1 MKLRKLQLQHV
12 DWITYLLTLPIL
24 LAGLISMYSFR
35 GDNTLFFKQLIWIPI
50 SFIVSIAVSM
60 IDTRIFRKS
69 YVISFLYAGII
80 FLLAALFVLG
90 SAWKGARG
98 WFNLGFF
105 AFQPADLMKLV
116 LILVFAKY
124 FSRRHVE
131 IAHVKHIIISGI
143 YVAIPALL
151 VLLQPDFGS
160 AIIYIALWFGLILI
174 SGINRKHLLIVFTI
188 GAIGLGGLWGFVFS
202 QYQKDRIIS
211 FIAPL
216 TDIRGSGWNA
226 FQSTVAVGSGQIL
239 GKGIG
244 EGTQSRLKFL
254 PEYQTDFIFASFAEE
269 WGFIGVTLL
278 FLCFGIFIFRI
289 LSDAIVGATN
299 FETLYA
305 SGFIIFIIVQFV
317 VHVGMNI
324 GLMPVTGQTLPFM
337 SYGGSHLLTEF
348 VGLGILMGMRR
359 HRRVAHKDD
368 MKNEFLGF

>member
-1 MKLRKLQLQHV
+1 
-12 DWITYLLTLPIL
+12 
-24 LAGLISMYSFR
+24 MYSFS
-35 GDNTLFFKQLIWIPI
+35 GSNNLFFKQLVWIPVAI
-50 SFIVSIAVSM
+50 IVSILVSM
-60 IDTRIFRKS
+60 IDTRIFRNS
-69 YVISFLYAGII
+69 HMIAYMYGGVT
-80 FLLAALFVLG
+80 LLLGALFVIG

-143 YVAIPALL
+143 YVAIPAFL

-160 AIIYIALWFGLILI
+160 AIIYMALWFGMILI
-174 SGINRKHLLIVFTI
+174 SGINRKHLIIVFTI
-188 GAIGLGGLWGFVFS
+188 GAISLGFLWGFVFS
-202 QYQKDRIIS
+202 QYQKNRIIS
-211 FIAPL
+211 FVAPL

-226 FQSTVAVGSGQIL
+226 YQSTVAVGSGQVI

-254 PEYQTDFIFASFAEE
+254 PEYQTDFIFASYAEE

-278 FLCFGIFIFRI
+278 FICFGLLIFRI
-289 LSDAIVGATN
+289 LNEGVVGSTN
-299 FETLYA
+299 FETLY
-305 SGFIIFIIVQFV
+305 SCGFVIFLLVQFLI
-317 VHVGMNI
+317 HVGMNI

-348 VGLGILMGMRR
+348 VGLGILMGMRKY
-359 HRRVAHKDD
+359 RRVAHKDD

>member
-1 MKLRKLQLQHV
+1 MKWEQIKHI
-12 DWITYLLTLPIL
+12 DWIVYMMTLPIL
-24 LAGLISMYSFR
+24 GAGLISMYSFS
-35 GDNTLFFKQLIWIPI
+35 GGNSYFFRQLIWIPLAI
-50 SFIVSIAVSM
+50 VVSFAVSF
-60 IDTRIFRKS
+60 IDTRLLRRSSVIVLL
-69 YVISFLYAGII
+69 YVGMV
-80 FLLAALFVLG
+80 FLLGLLFVLG
-90 SAWKGARG
+90 SAWKGAQG

-105 AFQPADLMKLV
+105 AFQPADIMKLV

-131 IAHVKHIIISGI
+131 IAHIKHIIISGL
-143 YVAIPALL
+143 YVIIPSLL

-160 AIIYIALWFGLILI
+160 AIIYLALWFGMTVI
-174 SGINRKHLLIVFTI
+174 SGINKKHLFAVL
-188 GAIGLGGLWGFVFS
+188 GIGLVLGGILWGFVFD
-202 QYQKDRIIS
+202 QYQKNRIIS
-211 FIAPL
+211 FVAPL

-226 FQSTVAVGSGQIL
+226 YQSTVAVGSGQVM

-254 PEYQTDFIFASFAEE
+254 PEYQTDFIFAAYAEE

-278 FLCFGIFIFRI
+278 FAFFTILIFRI
-289 LSDAIVGATN
+289 LHVALKGATN

-305 SGFIIFIIVQFV
+305 TGLVIFIVVQFII
-317 VHVGMNI
+317 HVGMNI

-348 VGLGILMGMRR
+348 VGLGLLMGMRR
-359 HRRVAHKDD
+359 YNRVAHRDD